1 MDPPGSGYKPPHLRQ
16 QDESFSS
23 APNGSSWR
31 GRGRGSHGFRGSSQ
45 QNNSGNRQRR
55 NQNFQSRYG
64 SETGPI
70 ITASEEEL
78 ERRRKRF
85 GADSADAKKGDM
97 GYGLV
102 SRGEDNRL
110 QRDPVARKTFFRDVL
125 KELREA
131 LLNSVPDDFTKSV
144 FMFSI
149 RVSTRIGHYQTYI
162 PSITYLLKHSRILS
176 KPELNEVSSLYALHL
191 AHFNNEHTKALEVLF
206 DYSPDD
212 LHLHQILT
220 SFRNKEYHTWLN
232 LFHKEKDVS
241 KYRIMK
247 FGEQVM
253 VQHAIDCIQKSYFQ
267 LPSSYVDHLF
277 EISVESLCKEYNC
290 SWKKDNAT
298 VVIRERR

>member
-1 MDPPGSGYKPPHLRQ
+1 MIQFSDA
-16 QDESFSS
+16 FSS
-23 APNGSSWR
+23 GDIDSLQKSLGALSLDENTKEEAEKEKLSNVLMSLR
-31 GRGRGSHGFRGSSQ
+31 KYTRLHG
-45 QNNSGNRQRR
+45 
-55 NQNFQSRYG
+55 
-64 SETGPI
+64 
-70 ITASEEEL
+70 
-78 ERRRKRF
+78 
-85 GADSADAKKGDM
+85 
-97 GYGLV
+97 V
-102 SRGEDNRL
+102 S
-110 QRDPVARKTFFRDVL
+110 FIDVIL
-125 KELREA
+125 TPSPGKLREA

-247 FGEQVM
+247 FGEPVM

-267 LPSSYVDHLF
+267 LPSSYVNHLF